1 MKFKKIT
8 TKNTTMSTANTL
20 LPTTAPTKIVEAPGT
35 TVTQTTVTQ
44 TAYATPVESGVQ
56 VLSQIMGALMGLA
69 MFIGGVLLLVG
80 AAISLANFGFHYV
93 ASGVLWIIAF
103 SFFTLAS
110 VFAFIGG
117 FDLGNKTSRTPYYF
131 LNILGSISFFLGS
144 ILMIIGAALW
154 LAGPGRFDTFNAG
167 TIIWIIG
174 SSMILAYFL
183 LRNYGAIIDGIFLYH
198 TYMGNLRNA
207 NNGTY
212 QVAPKSLI
220 SSLYLNGIATVMY
233 TVASVLLLL
242 GAIAWTSYL
251 RTLFNGSFQVEAG
264 TLWVIAGALYLIAGI
279 FQIAARR

>member
-1 MKFKKIT
+1 
-8 TKNTTMSTANTL
+8 MSTTNTY
-20 LPTTAPTKIVEAPGT
+20 LPTTAPAKVIEAPGAT
-35 TVTQTTVTQ
+35 TVTQTTVSQ
-44 TAYATPVESGVQ
+44 TAYATPVAGKTQ
-56 VLSQIMGALMGLA
+56 ILSQIMGALMGLS

-117 FDLGNKTSRTPYYF
+117 FDLGNKTSRTPYHF
-131 LNILGSISFFLGS
+131 LNIFGSIAFFLGS

-174 SSMILAYFL
+174 SSLILAYFL
-183 LRNYGAIIDGIFLYH
+183 IRNYGAIIDGIFLYH
-198 TYMGNLRNA
+198 TYMGNLA
-207 NNGTY
+207 NRTNGVSTY
-212 QVAPKSLI
+212 EVAPKSLI

-251 RTLFNGSFQVEAG
+251 RTLFNGSFQTEAG
-264 TLWVIAGALYLIAGI
+264 VLWVIAGSLYLIAGL